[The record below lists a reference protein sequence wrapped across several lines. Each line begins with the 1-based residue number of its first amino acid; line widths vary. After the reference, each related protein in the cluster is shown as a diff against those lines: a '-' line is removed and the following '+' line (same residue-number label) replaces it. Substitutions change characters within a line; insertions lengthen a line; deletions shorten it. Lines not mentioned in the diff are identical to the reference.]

1 MCSLTSD
8 VTDSVASLFGHG
20 KTVIKAGV
28 ILPSRVTNL
37 IIERPPGFNFSAGDW
52 VFVKIPSVASRY
64 LTYHHTRA
72 VRPRII

>member
-1 MCSLTSD
+1 MCTSD

-64 LTYHHTRA
+64 SYHYTRA